1 MEALGILMVPVLIL
15 LLVLA
20 LLAFLLPYY
29 VFAIAGRTLKLLAQ
43 AEEQTKLLKQL
54 QQRGDSSAAIVQSLQ
69 TNNQL
74 LRQLLRA
81 YGHEPEV

>member
-1 MEALGILMVPVLIL
+1 MLPG
-15 LLVLA
+15 LVLA
-20 LLAFLLPYY
+20 ALALLLPYFVY
-29 VFAIAGRTLKLLAQ
+29 ATASRMLKLLAQ

-54 QQRGDSSAAIVQSLQ
+54 QQRGDSLTGPPLGHADVNAQVVTSLE